1 MSYHNPVYLGDG
13 AYAQMDEYGDLVLST
28 GSHIPNVPL
37 SQGLNHVDSMIMLES
52 QCISALLKYIDD
64 HAPNG
69 SQNYTIKR
77 IGT

>member
-1 MSYHNPVYLGDG
+1 MTYRNPVYLGDG
-13 AYAQMDEYGDLVLST
+13 AYAQVNALGDLVLST
-28 GSHIPNVPL
+28 GSHVNGSCDV
-37 SQGLNHVDSMIMLES
+37 VDIICLEGNCV
-52 QCISALLKYIDD
+52 QQLLDYIDK

>member
-1 MSYHNPVYLGDG
+1 MTYRNPVYLGNG
-13 AYAQMDEYGDLVLST
+13 AYAQIDEWGDLVLST
-28 GSHIPNVPL
+28 GSHIPYVPR
-37 SQGLNHVDSMIMLES
+37 SQGHNDVQHIICLEGT
-52 QCISALLKYIDD
+52 CVALLLDYIDK

>member
-1 MSYHNPVYLGDG
+1 MSNYHSPMYLGDG

-28 GSHIPNVPL
+28 GCHAGAYGQPPTDRIYFEGAVL
-37 SQGLNHVDSMIMLES
+37 ADLLDY
-52 QCISALLKYIDD
+52 ISE

>member
-1 MSYHNPVYLGDG
+1 MSNYRNPAYLGDG
-13 AYAQMDEYGDLVLST
+13 TYAQMDEYGDLVLST
-28 GSHIPNVPL
+28 GSHIPDNVMVNYVDKVIVLEATVLPHL
-37 SQGLNHVDSMIMLES
+37 LN
-52 QCISALLKYIDD
+52 YIDR

>member
-1 MSYHNPVYLGDG
+1 MSNYRNPVYLGDG
-13 AYAQMDEYGDLVLST
+13 AYAQIDEWGDLLLTT
-28 GSHIPNVPL
+28 GAHAIPGVEPSNV
-37 SQGLNHVDSMIMLES
+37 VCLEGP
-52 QCISALLKYIDD
+52 CLALLFKYIAE